1 MGNLNPTALYIYI
14 HGNIFTTEE
23 VAQIF
28 YEAMNFLYNEY
39 ILLIPLV
46 LHKFGSIVLYFTTA
60 ASFFFV
66 SMYSTIDGAPLQTSA
81 ALVLVRQNRIEEKR
95 LRLPT
100 DSGYADSS
108 KWNGKK

>member
-1 MGNLNPTALYIYI
+1 MGNLNPTALYIYT

-60 ASFFFV
+60 ASFFL
-66 SMYSTIDGAPLQTSA
+66 YLCIQPLMG
-81 ALVLVRQNRIEEKR
+81 RHCR
-95 LRLPT
+95 LQQLLC
-100 DSGYADSS
+100 SL
-108 KWNGKK
+108 GKTE